1 MAGVLQ
7 GKLIGVKVNGSY
19 IRCQT
24 DATLTLTVNTT
35 EDDPCKPTEEEATNA
50 AAWITRTVD
59 TKDWNVS
66 VTAKSFADVLAGFL
80 DNSDIAA
87 LMIEGDPNVEMT
99 FQTIRTTDYDYS
111 SIFVYEGTGILTSFT
126 HNAPEAGQSTYDL
139 EISGNGALTFEETPV
154 TT

>member
-1 MAGVLQ
+1 MVLQ
-7 GKLIGVKVNGSY
+7 GKLIGVKVNGEY

-24 DATLTLTVNTT
+24 DATLNIVINTS
-35 EDDPCKPTEEEATNA
+35 EDEPCKPTEDQATNA

-66 VTAKSFADVLAGFL
+66 VTAKSFADEVSGMI

-99 FQTIRTTDYDYS
+99 FQTIRTTDYNYA

-126 HNAPEAGQSTYDL
+126 QNAPEAGQATYDL
-139 EISGNGALTFEETPV
+139 EISGNGALTFEETPI

>member
-1 MAGVLQ
+1 MVLQ
-7 GKLIGVKVNGSY
+7 GKLIGVKVNGNF

-24 DATLTLTVNTT
+24 DATLNIIINTT
-35 EDDPCKPTEEEATNA
+35 EDEPCKPTEEQSTNE

-66 VTAKSFADVLAGFL
+66 VTAKSFADAVSGFI
-80 DNSDIAA
+80 DNSDIAT
-87 LMIEGDPNVEMT
+87 LMVVGDPNVEMT
-99 FQTIRTTDYDYS
+99 FQTIRTTDYNYA

-126 HNAPEAGQSTYDL
+126 QNAPEEGQATYDL
-139 EISGNGALTFEETPV
+139 EISGNGALTFEETPI